1 MGFNSGF
8 KGLKHL
14 KHLKFALTRFG
25 PFLRPSSGG
34 SWTLLY
40 AVSKLRSVDERSL

>member
-14 KHLKFALTRFG
+14 KHDPTCFG
-25 PFLRPSSGG
+25 PFLRLSSVG
-34 SWTLLY
+34 SLVVLY
-40 AVSKLRSVDERSL
+40 GVTKLRSVDARLL